1 VVVVTFWHNFPQ
13 PSPVIA
19 RNAGNVCQSFSFHKF
34 TALLTAHEGL
44 SRALLVPPS
53 WQSISGQRNE
63 PAHMMAFPSTSP
75 RGSETTYTP
84 TALDS
89 HAHYMAESQKENRDI
104 QCTVG
109 LWGPALRTGQRCN
122 CTWPEN
128 GWAQLVG
135 YIKKYNEL
143 GCSVVLSGKE
153 KNQYI

>member
-1 VVVVTFWHNFPQ
+1 MSQLTWWHSPQ
-13 PSPVIA
+13 HP
-19 RNAGNVCQSFSFHKF
+19 
-34 TALLTAHEGL
+34 
-44 SRALLVPPS
+44 
-53 WQSISGQRNE
+53 
-63 PAHMMAFPSTSP
+63 P

-153 KNQYI
+153 KNQYILNQWSLFHVNMFKKYLCNKHHNNVPLDSSVIIITHKKLYHTLGSYKKCSNLLNSTL